1 MRRTRKGA
9 GEPKRSQLVY
19 RRQPLP
25 YRIMGGLL
33 VTRPEN
39 RAIVRACASSSF
51 TVAFPEYGDTIIEGQ
66 LACAKFHMSVITR
79 AFRAVPVDEIGH
91 ALASQDL

>member
-25 YRIMGGLL
+25 YR
-33 VTRPEN
+33 
-39 RAIVRACASSSF
+39 
-51 TVAFPEYGDTIIEGQ
+51 D
-66 LACAKFHMSVITR
+66 
-79 AFRAVPVDEIGH
+79 
-91 ALASQDL
+91 